1 MIKEMIEELKNV
13 IAAFSFV
20 GCILGAALIVSSWF
34 YGPWWMKVFTP

>member
-20 GCILGAALIVSSWF
+20 GSVLGAALILSWMAF
-34 YGPWWMKVFTP
+34 GPWWMKVFTP